1 MTSIF
6 NVHRIN
12 MKKLFPLLIL
22 ISTTALAAK
31 EDVVYTWKPIK
42 VLDGDTIKFE
52 APWVPAPIKPEISVR
67 VLGVDTP
74 EKKPRNKCEQEDA
87 LAQKASK
94 FTKELVANAK
104 TVQVKLE
111 DWDKYGGR
119 VLGTVIIDG
128 KVLSDE
134 LIANGLA
141 RPYFGEAK
149 ASWCE

>member
-1 MTSIF
+1 
-6 NVHRIN
+6 
-12 MKKLFPLLIL
+12 MKKVFAIAMIL
-22 ISTTALAAK
+22 TTSTVFAAKPK
-31 EDVVYTWKPIK
+31 EDVVYEWKPIK

-52 APWVPAPIKPEISVR
+52 APWVPAPLKPEISVR

-104 TVQVKLE
+104 SIQVKLE

-119 VLGTVIIDG
+119 VLGTVTIDG
-128 KVLSDE
+128 KDLTAS
-134 LIANGLA
+134 LIENGLA
-141 RPYFGEAK
+141 RAYHGEAK
-149 ASWCE
+149 SSWCE